1 MAIKLEAANLV
12 ITTDGGFTPTTLP
25 KHGFAPIR
33 LHGYGNIATKDG
45 SLPPVLETVTL
56 WFDKHGEVETQGLP
70 TCSPGKLAATTTA
83 QARKLCP
90 GAIVGKGFGTAV
102 VAFPDQPPIKASSAI
117 TLFNAR
123 PKHGNPVVL
132 AHAHLTV
139 PGPTTFVVPI
149 EIQKVHAGRYGFKT
163 VAKIPKIAG
172 GSGIPA
178 RRRAGGGRLRH
189 RLRGHGRNRPGLRQ
203 RHRDDEAAGAA
214 EARQRADHPHQHRPG
229 GDSRRLDAA
238 DAEDAA
244 LPRRQA
250 RDRRHQGPADL
261 HDDEARRDHP
271 LTGAQALRR
280 RPRRQGARESGGDD
294 AWRRPVHDQ
303 LPPLLLQR
311 PSRRR

>member
-1 MAIKLEAANLV
+1 MRKTLLRAKVLAGLLLLIGVGSAMAIKLEAANLV

-172 GSGIPA
+172 GSGIPLYA
-178 RRRAGGGRLRH
+178 RLSVGRKWKYKGKTLSFANAGCPDGRL
-189 RLRGHGRNRPGLRQ
+189 
-203 RHRDDEAAGAA
+203 
-214 EARQRADHPHQHRPG
+214 
-229 GDSRRLDAA
+229 
-238 DAEDAA
+238 
-244 LPRRQA
+244 QA
-250 RDRRHQGPADL
+250 KGQFRFKDGTFLQGSVFK
-261 HDDEARRDHP
+261 
-271 LTGAQALRR
+271 TCKGT
-280 RPRRQGARESGGDD
+280 
-294 AWRRPVHDQ
+294 
-303 LPPLLLQR
+303 
-311 PSRRR
+311 